1 MAKDSRVLVS
11 RNLVKSDKEGKLIGN
26 NMKETQMYEIVVN
39 NTMSVPIKI
48 KIQDQLPSV
57 LNPDAKIEMID
68 LSLAQMDYVEGT
80 MSWRCDL
87 DRGENRIIPF
97 SYALEYSKK
106 KEIKNKSKNKNG
118 KNSKNTPA
126 SSPLA
131 WRYWNNVN

>member
-1 MAKDSRVLVS
+1 
-11 RNLVKSDKEGKLIGN
+11 
-26 NMKETQMYEIVVN
+26 
-39 NTMSVPIKI
+39 IKI

-80 MSWRCDL
+80 MSWKCDL

-97 SYALEYSKK
+97 SYALEHSKK
-106 KEIKNKSKNKNG
+106 KSPKGKVKGKDGKDG
-118 KNSKNTPA
+118 KNAPA
-126 SSPLA
+126 GSPLV